1 MTRNVLEYL
10 EHSAAQFPDKIAVQD
25 AEHAIS
31 YAELVQK
38 AKSIGSFLAET
49 VAVRNRPMM
58 VLIDRNL
65 ESIVLFMGI
74 VYSGNFYVSVDA
86 SLPLKR
92 IQSIAQALSP
102 AAILSLEKDAAL
114 AASLNLPVQAQYE
127 TISKYA
133 IAEDRLSQIRR
144 TAVDTDPLYAIF
156 TSGSTGVPKGVLIA
170 HRGVI
175 DLVSAFADTFSFSS
189 EDVFGNQAPF
199 DFDVSTKDLYNAF
212 RVGATVDVIPQK
224 LFSFPVKLIAHMNER
239 KITVAIWAVSA
250 LCIIANLQAMKKV
263 KPEFLKQVLFSGE
276 VLPIKVLQYWQEHLP
291 DLTYVNLYGPTEITC
306 NCTYYK
312 VDRQFALTETLP
324 IGKAFPNSDVF
335 VLDEADN
342 RAPDGTVGELC
353 VRGSCLALGYYNN
366 PQKTAEAFVQ
376 NPLQHAYPETI
387 YRTGDLAY
395 KNQDGDYVYVSR
407 KDFQIKHMG
416 HRIELAEIEIA
427 VNALDF
433 IDYACCL
440 YNQAQEKITLFYQ
453 ANQACNAA
461 IIAGISEVLPKY
473 MQPNTYVWLE
483 KMPLNAH
490 AKIDRNRLKETY
502 FHENPA

>member
-49 VAVRNRPMM
+49 AAVRNRPMM

-74 VYSGNFYVSVDA
+74 VYSGNFYVPVNA

-92 IQSIAQALSP
+92 IQSIAQTLSP

-127 TISKYA
+127 TISKHA

-212 RVGATVDVIPQK
+212 RVGEYTICGTRGWMYDQSCDSKLRLREAGRLQLSLSAAEQLGGQKLVFMHYPPAYGEFVCTEVLQILQQHGVQTVYYGHIHGAGHAATVPKIQT
-224 LFSFPVKLIAHMNER
+224 IALR
-239 KITVAIWAVSA
+239 LVSA
-250 LCIIANLQAMKKV
+250 
-263 KPEFLKQVLFSGE
+263 
-276 VLPIKVLQYWQEHLP
+276 
-291 DLTYVNLYGPTEITC
+291 D
-306 NCTYYK
+306 
-312 VDRQFALTETLP
+312 TLN
-324 IGKAFPNSDVF
+324 F
-335 VLDEADN
+335 
-342 RAPDGTVGELC
+342 C
-353 VRGSCLALGYYNN
+353 
-366 PQKTAEAFVQ
+366 
-376 NPLQHAYPETI
+376 PLQ
-387 YRTGDLAY
+387 
-395 KNQDGDYVYVSR
+395 
-407 KDFQIKHMG
+407 
-416 HRIELAEIEIA
+416 
-427 VNALDF
+427 
-433 IDYACCL
+433 
-440 YNQAQEKITLFYQ
+440 IT
-453 ANQACNAA
+453 
-461 IIAGISEVLPKY
+461 P
-473 MQPNTYVWLE
+473 
-483 KMPLNAH
+483 
-490 AKIDRNRLKETY
+490 
-502 FHENPA
+502 

>member
-1 MTRNVLEYL
+1 M
-10 EHSAAQFPDKIAVQD
+10 
-25 AEHAIS
+25 
-31 YAELVQK
+31 
-38 AKSIGSFLAET
+38 
-49 VAVRNRPMM
+49 
-58 VLIDRNL
+58 
-65 ESIVLFMGI
+65 
-74 VYSGNFYVSVDA
+74 
-86 SLPLKR
+86 
-92 IQSIAQALSP
+92 
-102 AAILSLEKDAAL
+102 
-114 AASLNLPVQAQYE
+114 
-127 TISKYA
+127 
-133 IAEDRLSQIRR
+133 
-144 TAVDTDPLYAIF
+144 
-156 TSGSTGVPKGVLIA
+156 
-170 HRGVI
+170 
-175 DLVSAFADTFSFSS
+175 
-189 EDVFGNQAPF
+189 
-199 DFDVSTKDLYNAF
+199 
-212 RVGATVDVIPQK
+212 
-224 LFSFPVKLIAHMNER
+224 
-239 KITVAIWAVSA
+239 
-250 LCIIANLQAMKKV
+250 
-263 KPEFLKQVLFSGE
+263 
-276 VLPIKVLQYWQEHLP
+276 
-291 DLTYVNLYGPTEITC
+291 
-306 NCTYYK
+306 
-312 VDRQFALTETLP
+312 DRQFALTETLP

-335 VLDEADN
+335 VLDEADSL
-342 RAPDGTVGELC
+342 APDGTVGELC

-502 FHENPA
+502 FHGNPA